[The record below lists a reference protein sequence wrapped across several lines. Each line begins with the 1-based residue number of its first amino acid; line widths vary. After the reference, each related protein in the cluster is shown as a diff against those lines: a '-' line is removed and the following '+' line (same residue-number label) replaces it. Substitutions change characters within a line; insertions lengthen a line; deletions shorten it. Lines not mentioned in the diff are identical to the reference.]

1 MLEEQKEIELE
12 FDGNNETTADL
23 DLEEDFDSIFD
34 ESALFDDFS
43 DDDEE

>member
-1 MLEEQKEIELE
+1 MI
-12 FDGNNETTADL
+12 DITL